1 MSIPLIRVGL
11 VDDEPRTLK
20 TFRWEFGEDYDVK
33 TFLGGAELLS
43 ALDRGECIDVL
54 ISDQRMPGMSG
65 HEVLKVVSDRF
76 PDMGRL
82 VTTAYADV
90 APLQSCVNEAGIDGY
105 LDKPWDPDEVRALVR
120 RAYDRHLKHRS
131 QAEKR
136 AADAGK
142 RWQILQEG
150 RREDVTKVCSMLQME
165 HGTEFEF
172 FRALESI
179 SDSRS
184 FDWSDL
190 LLIEPSQ
197 ERALALEFLST
208 VENLAV
214 LGSEVESCGKRL
226 LFYWWLLVRAC
237 GKGKGSSFYRHGE
250 TSEGITLYFDAG
262 YPFGDSILDPLGDRD
277 DLTIRKNALLLLVA
291 HEVTRIG
298 GALRLDPDRD
308 RFAGELF
315 CGSYRGGLL

>member
-1 MSIPLIRVGL
+1 MNTPLIRVGL

-20 TFRWEFGEDYDVK
+20 TFRWEFGEDFEIK
-33 TFLGGAELLS
+33 TFLGGVELLS

-54 ISDQRMPGMSG
+54 ISDQRMPGMAG
-65 HEVLKVVSDRF
+65 HEVLKVVGNRF
-76 PDMGRL
+76 PAMGRL

-105 LDKPWDPDEVRALVR
+105 LDKPWDPDEVRALIR
-120 RAYDRHLKHRS
+120 RAYDRHLEDRS
-131 QAEKR
+131 LAEKR
-136 AADAGK
+136 ASEAEY
-142 RWQILQEG
+142 RWQILQES
-150 RREDVTKVCSMLQME
+150 RREDVAKVCSMLQME
-165 HGTEFEF
+165 EGAESEF
-172 FRALESI
+172 FRAIAST

-184 FDWSDL
+184 YDWSDL

-197 ERALALEFLST
+197 ERALALDFLST
-208 VENLAV
+208 VESLVA
-214 LGSEVESCGKRL
+214 LGSEVESSSKRL
-226 LFYWWLLVRAC
+226 LFYWWLLIRAC

-250 TSEGITLYFDAG
+250 TNEGVTLYFDAG

-291 HEVTRIG
+291 NEVKRIG

-308 RFAGELF
+308 HFAGELF
-315 CGSYRGGLL
+315 CGSYLGGLL